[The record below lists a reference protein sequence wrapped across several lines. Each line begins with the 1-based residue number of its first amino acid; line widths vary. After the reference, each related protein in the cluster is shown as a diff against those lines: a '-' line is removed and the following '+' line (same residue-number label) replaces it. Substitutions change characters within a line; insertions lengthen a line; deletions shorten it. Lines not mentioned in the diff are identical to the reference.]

1 MNDMTQA
8 AFDYTALPVEL
19 AMTTRAAA
27 ERIKLRLKRTVEDI
41 IEIGRELT
49 AIKPSLDGCFDDW
62 FEKETGLDRSM
73 AYKFMQV
80 AEKFGALN
88 YSTSALSP
96 TVLYLLAAPSTPDAV
111 VEQAI
116 EQTEAGEKVTVA
128 LVKQWKDTALE
139 AKQRAEEFRQESN
152 ERRRKIRDLEGQ
164 IDLLKANLPEVRE
177 RIVAP
182 VDYDAAKK
190 EVGDLYPERQQ
201 QARWPSCRLQGV
213 CG

>member
-1 MNDMTQA
+1 MTQA

-19 AMTTRAAA
+19 AVTTRAAA

-49 AIKPSLDGCFDDW
+49 VVKDELPHGQFLPWIAAE
-62 FEKETGLDRSM
+62 FEMSDQTARNFMMVAD
-73 AYKFMQV
+73 KFSD
-80 AEKFGALN
+80 KFK
-88 YSTSALSP
+88 
-96 TVLYLLAAPSTPDAV
+96 TVLDLTPKVLYALAAPSTPDAV
-111 VEQAI
+111 VEKAI

-164 IDLLKANLPEVRE
+164 IDLLKANPPEPTASPMAGRVF
-177 RIVAP
+177 
-182 VDYDAAKK
+182 VDSPAMLSA
-190 EVGDLYPERQQ
+190 
-201 QARWPSCRLQGV
+201 
-213 CG
+213 